1 MLILP
6 LGEISLKLRN
16 SRGNEHKRDHYVT
29 KLPPP
34 TVFLLHPSQPL
45 THVSKLIVLSFSPA
59 RPEVSFRSSAAND
72 HHMQWSE
79 ATDIGDFIRSAARAT
94 EFDIHITIPI
104 HKYSGDSDEK
114 DHTED
119 MFDEAVIAVEVPTF
133 ADRTRFLRR
142 RLEIITKELK
152 DMEGLKKE
160 CDHEAHRGARRMA
173 VGGFGLLVVYWGGV
187 ARLTFWDYGW

>member
-1 MLILP
+1 
-6 LGEISLKLRN
+6 
-16 SRGNEHKRDHYVT
+16 
-29 KLPPP
+29 
-34 TVFLLHPSQPL
+34 
-45 THVSKLIVLSFSPA
+45 
-59 RPEVSFRSSAAND
+59 
-72 HHMQWSE
+72 MQWSE

-94 EFDIHITIPI
+94 EFDIHITIPV
-104 HKYSGDSDEK
+104 HKYFDDSDEK
-114 DHTED
+114 DNTED
-119 MFDEAVIAVEVPTF
+119 VFDETVITVEVPTF

-152 DMEGLKKE
+152 DMEGLKEE

>member
-45 THVSKLIVLSFSPA
+45 THVSKLIVSSFSPA

-94 EFDIHITIPI
+94 EFDIHITIPV

-114 DHTED
+114 DDTED
-119 MFDEAVIAVEVPTF
+119 VFDETVITVEVPTF

-152 DMEGLKKE
+152 DMEGLK
-160 CDHEAHRGARRMA
+160 
-173 VGGFGLLVVYWGGV
+173 
-187 ARLTFWDYGW
+187 